1 MAAVQRAALEVL
13 GLDLAGLH
21 GPARAALGL
30 EPQDAGLA
38 HGLALQQR
46 AHLADAEL
54 SAGLRVPHDARVAIP
69 HDPGLLEPRPLRAA
83 QARPLL
89 RARRDG
95 VPVIGARARI
105 GGPRGVVRPG
115 DRLAVL
121 PGWVTALAACL
132 LGPCPALLQSCD
144 SDHDAVPFP

>member
-69 HDPGLLEPRPLRAA
+69 HEPGLLEPRPLRAA

-89 RARRDG
+89 LRDRRDG
-95 VPVIGARARI
+95 VSGARAGI
-105 GGPRGVVRPG
+105 GDPRGVVRPG

-132 LGPCPALLQSCD
+132 LGPGHVLLQSCD

>member
-89 RARRDG
+89 LRDRRAG
-95 VPVIGARARI
+95 VPVSGARAGI
-105 GGPRGVVRPG
+105 GGPRGVGRPAA
-115 DRLAVL
+115 RL
-121 PGWVTALAACL
+121 
-132 LGPCPALLQSCD
+132 
-144 SDHDAVPFP
+144 